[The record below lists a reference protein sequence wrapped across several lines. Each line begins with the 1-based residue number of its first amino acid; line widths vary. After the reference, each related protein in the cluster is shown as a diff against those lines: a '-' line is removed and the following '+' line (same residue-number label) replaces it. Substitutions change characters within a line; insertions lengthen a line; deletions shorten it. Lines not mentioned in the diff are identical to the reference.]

1 MMDLVIA
8 TSNQN
13 KLKEFAALLQDYRV
27 TLLSLKDFP
36 HIPEIVEDGKT
47 FIENA
52 LKKATVVARATG
64 KLTIA
69 DDSGL
74 EVEML
79 NGRPG
84 VYSAR
89 FAGNGAGDAENN
101 AKLLAVLKGV
111 PPDKRGACFKCVL
124 GIALPQGETAFVE
137 GECRGII
144 IDAPR
149 GQHGFGYDP
158 VFLVPQ
164 YNQTFSEMP
173 PEQKNA
179 ISHRSRAL
187 RKLLDI
193 LPRYLEKG
201 MQDT

>member
-1 MMDLVIA
+1 
-8 TSNQN
+8 
-13 KLKEFAALLQDYRV
+13 
-27 TLLSLKDFP
+27 
-36 HIPEIVEDGKT
+36 VEDGET
-47 FIENA
+47 FVENA

-89 FAGNGAGDAENN
+89 FAGNGAGDDANN
-101 AKLLAVLKGV
+101 AKLLGLLKGV

-124 GIALPQGETAFVE
+124 GIATPQGKTAFVE

-158 VFLVPQ
+158 VFLVPEC
-164 YNQTFSEMP
+164 NQTFSEMP

-193 LPRYLEKG
+193 LPRYLEEG
-201 MQDT
+201 NVDS

>member
-13 KLKEFAALLQDYRV
+13 KLGEFKALLQDYRV
-27 TLLSLKDFP
+27 TILSLKDFP

-47 FIENA
+47 FVENA

-74 EVEML
+74 EVDAL
-79 NGRPG
+79 GGRPG

-89 FAGNGAGDAENN
+89 FAGNGGGDAANN
-101 AKLLAVLKGV
+101 ARLLEELKDV

-124 GIALPQGETAFVE
+124 CIATPQGEKAFVE
-137 GECRGII
+137 GECRGVII
-144 IDAPR
+144 EALR

-158 VFLVPQ
+158 VMQIDV
-164 YNQTFSEMP
+164 
-173 PEQKNA
+173 A
-179 ISHRSRAL
+179 IL
-187 RKLLDI
+187 WN
-193 LPRYLEKG
+193 KG
-201 MQDT
+201 VQ